1 MADLKISELPE
12 LLATQLQGSDPI
24 AIVDLSGSAT
34 KKVTT
39 ENFIV
44 DGIQLVPDGSIPPEK
59 LSGSAVVDGS
69 ITTAKLADKSVTA
82 PKLADSSATI
92 VVTTLPASGEFIGQ
106 QAVVT
111 SGAINI
117 AYVWDGTNWVSE
129 GGIQALTGST
139 TGLVNTY
146 ITTSGFSAE
155 VSADIDQASAAGQF
169 LAGPASSAG
178 PIEQRNIAP
187 SDLPT
192 AGIQKGGV
200 AVNGNGLKMDG
211 DTVAVDNTVPANAT
225 QAHVVRYNEF
235 GLVTAGAPIAPQD
248 LPLATDANVGVVIP
262 GDGLSVDIDGALH
275 IENSVVPA
283 TATKIT
289 YDTNGLVIAGTNLL
303 ESDIPDLSAD
313 KITTGEFDSGQIAAG
328 SITREKLA
336 NYSIAYIQEAEPN
349 ALDAGHIGVLWF
361 QESTGQLRMYN
372 GNSFMSVGFGRLSTE
387 NLRWGG
393 IIDADTG
400 LMTGVTGPGTTAG
413 LTVGAALPA
422 ATDAIGGLYVLV
434 GTAGSNISVTPAA
447 TYDAGDWCLCINEV
461 EGWVKIDIAA
471 SGGGGG
477 GGASLLGDLLDVT
490 LTSPTTNQYLQL
502 QATNQWTNV
511 DLDVPVKS
519 VNGKIGDVVLS
530 VGDLDDVTLG
540 TLASGNILSWNG
552 SEWVNTVA
560 PPADI
565 SGSSI
570 NALND
575 VDTSGKSNGD
585 YLYWDQAAGNWVAG
599 TLPTP
604 TGVVEEVI
612 AGDSI
617 TVDNTDPAKP
627 VVGVTAASFM
637 PYNISTLT
645 SLP

>member
-12 LLATQLQGSDPI
+12 LLAPQLQASDPI
-24 AIVDLSGSAT
+24 AIADLSGSTT
-34 KKVTT
+34 KKISA
-39 ENFIV
+39 ENLLV
-44 DGIQLVPDGSIPPEK
+44 GGIALIPDGTIPPEK
-59 LSGSAVVDGS
+59 LAGSTVADGS

-82 PKLADSSATI
+82 AKLADSSTTI
-92 VVTTLPASGEFIGQ
+92 VVATLPATGAFIGQ

-111 SGAINI
+111 GGAINI
-117 AYVWDGTNWVSE
+117 AYAWDGTNWVSE
-129 GGIQALTGST
+129 GGIQELTGST

-155 VSADIDQASAAGQF
+155 VSADIDQTTAAGQF
-169 LAGPASSAG
+169 LAGPSSIAG
-178 PIEQRNIAP
+178 PIEQRRIAP
-187 SDLPT
+187 ADLPT
-192 AGIQKGGV
+192 AGVQKGGV
-200 AVNGNGLKMDG
+200 AINGNGLVMDG
-211 DTVAVDNTVPANAT
+211 DTAAIDNTVTANT
-225 QAHVVRYNEF
+225 TEAHVVQYDEY
-235 GLVTAGAPIAPQD
+235 GLITGGAPIAPQD
-248 LPLATDANVGVVIP
+248 LPLATDSNVGVVIP
-262 GDGLSVDIDGALH
+262 GDGLAVGIDGALH
-275 IENSVVPA
+275 IDNSVAPA
-283 TATKIT
+283 TAPKIT

-303 ESDIPDLSAD
+303 EEDIPNLSTD
-313 KITTGEFDSGQIAAG
+313 KIVSGEFGSGQIAAK

-349 ALDAGHIGVLWF
+349 ALDAGHIGILWF

-393 IIDADTG
+393 IIDAATG

-422 ATDAIGGLYVLV
+422 ATDAIGGVYVLV
-434 GTAGSNISVTPAA
+434 GTAGSNISVTPAV
-447 TYDAGDWCLCINEV
+447 TYNAGDWCLCINEV
-461 EGWVKIDIAA
+461 EGWVRIDIAA

-477 GGASLLGDLLDVT
+477 GGASVLGDLLDVT

-519 VNGKIGDVVLS
+519 VNGEIGDVVLS

-552 SEWVNTVA
+552 SEWVNTAA

-570 NALND
+570 NALDD

-637 PYNISTLT
+637 PYNIATLS

>member
-12 LLATQLQGSDPI
+12 LLAPQLQASDPI
-24 AIVDLSGSAT
+24 AIADLSGSTT
-34 KKVTT
+34 KKISA
-39 ENFIV
+39 ENLLV
-44 DGIQLVPDGSIPPEK
+44 GGIALIPDGTIPPEK
-59 LSGSAVVDGS
+59 LAGSTVADGS

-82 PKLADSSATI
+82 AKLADSSTTI
-92 VVTTLPASGEFIGQ
+92 VVATLPATGAFIGQ

-111 SGAINI
+111 GGAINI
-117 AYVWDGTNWVSE
+117 AYAWDGTNWVSE
-129 GGIQALTGST
+129 GGIQELTGST

-155 VSADIDQASAAGQF
+155 VSADIDQTTAAGQF
-169 LAGPASSAG
+169 LAGPSSIAG
-178 PIEQRNIAP
+178 PIEQRRIAP
-187 SDLPT
+187 ADLPT
-192 AGIQKGGV
+192 AGVQKGGV
-200 AVNGNGLKMDG
+200 AINGNGLVMDG
-211 DTVAVDNTVPANAT
+211 DTAAIDNTVTANT
-225 QAHVVRYNEF
+225 TEAHVVQYDEY
-235 GLVTAGAPIAPQD
+235 GLITGGAPIAPQD
-248 LPLATDANVGVVIP
+248 LPLATDSNVGVVIP
-262 GDGLSVDIDGALH
+262 GDGLAVGIDGALH
-275 IENSVVPA
+275 IDNSVAPA
-283 TATKIT
+283 TAPKIT

-303 ESDIPDLSAD
+303 EEDIPNLSTD
-313 KITTGEFDSGQIAAG
+313 KIVSGEFGSGQIAAK

-349 ALDAGHIGVLWF
+349 ALDAGHIGILWF

-393 IIDADTG
+393 IIDAATG

-422 ATDAIGGLYVLV
+422 ATDAIGGVYVLV
-434 GTAGSNISVTPAA
+434 GTAGSNISVTPAV
-447 TYDAGDWCLCINEV
+447 TYNAGDWCLCINEV
-461 EGWVKIDIAA
+461 EGWVRIDIAA

-477 GGASLLGDLLDVT
+477 GGASVLGDLLDVT

-519 VNGKIGDVVLS
+519 VNGEIGDVVLS

-552 SEWVNTVA
+552 SEWVNTAA

-570 NALND
+570 NALDD

-637 PYNISTLT
+637 PYNIATLT

>member
-12 LLATQLQGSDPI
+12 LLAPQLQASDPI
-24 AIVDLSGSAT
+24 AIADLSGSTT
-34 KKVTT
+34 KKISA
-39 ENFIV
+39 ENLLV
-44 DGIQLVPDGSIPPEK
+44 GGIALIPDGTIPPEK
-59 LSGSAVVDGS
+59 LAGSTVADGS

-82 PKLADSSATI
+82 AKLADSSTTI
-92 VVTTLPASGEFIGQ
+92 VVATLPATGAFIGQ

-111 SGAINI
+111 GGAINI
-117 AYVWDGTNWVSE
+117 AYAWDGTNWVSE
-129 GGIQALTGST
+129 GGIQELTGST

-155 VSADIDQASAAGQF
+155 VSADIDQTTAAGQF
-169 LAGPASSAG
+169 LAGPSSIAG
-178 PIEQRNIAP
+178 PIEQRRIAP
-187 SDLPT
+187 ADLPT
-192 AGIQKGGV
+192 AGVQKGGV
-200 AVNGNGLKMDG
+200 AINGNGLVMDG
-211 DTVAVDNTVPANAT
+211 DTAAIDNTVTANT
-225 QAHVVRYNEF
+225 TEAHVVQYDEY
-235 GLVTAGAPIAPQD
+235 GLITGGAPIAPQD
-248 LPLATDANVGVVIP
+248 LPLATDSNVGVVIP
-262 GDGLSVDIDGALH
+262 GDGLAVGIDGALH
-275 IENSVVPA
+275 IDNSVAPA
-283 TATKIT
+283 TAPKIT

-303 ESDIPDLSAD
+303 EEDIPNLSTD
-313 KITTGEFDSGQIAAG
+313 KIVSGEFGSGQIAAK

-349 ALDAGHIGVLWF
+349 ALDAGHIGILWF

-422 ATDAIGGLYVLV
+422 ATDAIGGVYVLV
-434 GTAGSNISVTPAA
+434 GTAGSNISVTPAV
-447 TYDAGDWCLCINEV
+447 TYNAGDWCLCINEV
-461 EGWVKIDIAA
+461 DGWVRIDIAA

-477 GGASLLGDLLDVT
+477 GGASVLGDLLDVT

-519 VNGKIGDVVLS
+519 VNGEIGDVVLS

-552 SEWVNTVA
+552 SEWVNTAA

-570 NALND
+570 NALDD

-637 PYNISTLT
+637 PYNIATLS

>member
-12 LLATQLQGSDPI
+12 LLAPQLQASDPI
-24 AIVDLSGSAT
+24 AIADLSGSTT
-34 KKVTT
+34 KKISA
-39 ENFIV
+39 ENLLV
-44 DGIQLVPDGSIPPEK
+44 GGIALIPDGTIPPEK
-59 LSGSAVVDGS
+59 LAGSTVADGS

-82 PKLADSSATI
+82 AKLADSSTTI
-92 VVTTLPASGEFIGQ
+92 VVATLPATGAFIGQ

-111 SGAINI
+111 GGAINI
-117 AYVWDGTNWVSE
+117 AYAWDGTNWVSE
-129 GGIQALTGST
+129 GGIQELTGST

-155 VSADIDQASAAGQF
+155 VSADIDQTTAAGQF
-169 LAGPASSAG
+169 LAGPSSIAG
-178 PIEQRNIAP
+178 PIEQRRIAP
-187 SDLPT
+187 ADLPT
-192 AGIQKGGV
+192 AGVQKGGV
-200 AVNGNGLKMDG
+200 AINGNGLVMDG
-211 DTVAVDNTVPANAT
+211 DTAAIDNTVTANT
-225 QAHVVRYNEF
+225 TEAHVVQYDEY
-235 GLVTAGAPIAPQD
+235 GLITGGAPIAPQD
-248 LPLATDANVGVVIP
+248 LPLATDSNVGVVIP
-262 GDGLSVDIDGALH
+262 GDGLAVGIDGALH
-275 IENSVVPA
+275 IDNSVAPA
-283 TATKIT
+283 TAPKIT

-303 ESDIPDLSAD
+303 EEDIPNLSTD
-313 KITTGEFDSGQIAAG
+313 KIVSGEFGSGQIAAK

-349 ALDAGHIGVLWF
+349 ALDAGHIGILWF

-422 ATDAIGGLYVLV
+422 ATDAIGGVYVLV
-434 GTAGSNISVTPAA
+434 GTAGSNISVTPAV
-447 TYDAGDWCLCINEV
+447 TYNAGDWCLCINEV
-461 EGWVKIDIAA
+461 EGWVRIDIAA

-477 GGASLLGDLLDVT
+477 GGASVLGDLLDVT

-502 QATNQWTNV
+502 QSTNQWTNV

-519 VNGKIGDVVLS
+519 VNGEIGDVVLS

-552 SEWVNTVA
+552 SEWVNTAA

-570 NALND
+570 NALDD

-637 PYNISTLT
+637 PYNIATLT